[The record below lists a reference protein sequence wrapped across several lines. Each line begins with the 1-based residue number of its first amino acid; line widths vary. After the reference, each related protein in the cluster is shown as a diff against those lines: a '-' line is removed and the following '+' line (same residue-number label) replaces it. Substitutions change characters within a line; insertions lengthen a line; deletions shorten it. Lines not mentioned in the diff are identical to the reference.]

1 MGNMVCG
8 KSCGSHLIKQREKS
22 LEVVAIDNCD
32 IGIFS
37 QRFGGG
43 QTTETRT
50 KNYDPWSCGRS
61 HRCSLGSEL

>member
-1 MGNMVCG
+1 MVCG
-8 KSCGSHLIKQREKS
+8 KSGGRYLIKQRQKS
-22 LEVVAIDNCD
+22 LEVVAIYNCD

-50 KNYDPWSCGRS
+50 KYYDSWSCGRS